1 MLDDSEL
8 MVSLTYHEQT
18 YNKST
23 HDLRVMLLCSKASIL
38 EVCGWIEQAMDLV
51 VMESAQR
58 CTLSQARIA
67 HVESNYIGK
76 TSGFSYQHHFEKM
89 VIAVVGYRMLEQA
102 ETQAG
107 AAIPAMEGALT
118 YLTKLR
124 NYYAHTHF
132 NMGKPFPKNMTGIP
146 APTATRGY
154 AQTAIAGLTALE
166 QGLISLGC

>member
-8 MVSLTYHEQT
+8 MASLAYHEQT
-18 YNKST
+18 YSSST

-51 VMESAQR
+51 VSESAQR
-58 CTLSQARIA
+58 CTLSPARIE

-89 VIAVVGYRMLEQA
+89 MVAVVGYRVLEQA
-102 ETQAG
+102 ENRAG
-107 AAIPAMEGALT
+107 AAIAAMDGALT

-132 NMGKPFPKNMTGIP
+132 HMGKPFPKNMTSIP
-146 APTATRGY
+146 SPTATRGY

-166 QGLISLGC
+166 QGLINVGC